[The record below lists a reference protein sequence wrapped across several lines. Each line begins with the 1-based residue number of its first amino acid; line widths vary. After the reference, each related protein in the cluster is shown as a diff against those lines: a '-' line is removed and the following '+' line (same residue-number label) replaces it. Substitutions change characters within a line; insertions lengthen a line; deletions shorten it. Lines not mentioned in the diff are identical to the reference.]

1 MKLARTLVRV
11 ACLSAVLCCVSST
24 AQAQT
29 FGHYGSLGFAHPGF
43 FGYFNSPYASGRI
56 PTPPYFA
63 IHPPVYYSHPV
74 PRTYGYSPYAYP
86 GTVRTPEVSIAP
98 AEVII
103 NPHAEQPEAE
113 TEAAN
118 NVKVVRAQ
126 VIENPYVRAELRTKK
141 EQRYVS
147 ADAR

>member
-1 MKLARTLVRV
+1 MKLARTIVRI
-11 ACLSAVLCCVSST
+11 ACLAAMLSCISSA

-29 FGHYGSLGFAHPGF
+29 FGQYGAHGFAHPGF
-43 FGYFNSPYASGRI
+43 FGYFNSPYAAGRI

-86 GTVRTPEVSIAP
+86 GSVRTPEVSIEE

-103 NPHAEQPEAE
+103 NPHAEQPE
-113 TEAAN
+113 TEPTSN
-118 NVKVVRAQ
+118 MKVVRYH
-126 VIENPYVRAELRTKK
+126 VIENPYVRAELRSNPA
-141 EQRYVS
+141 QRFLS
-147 ADAR
+147 TAK